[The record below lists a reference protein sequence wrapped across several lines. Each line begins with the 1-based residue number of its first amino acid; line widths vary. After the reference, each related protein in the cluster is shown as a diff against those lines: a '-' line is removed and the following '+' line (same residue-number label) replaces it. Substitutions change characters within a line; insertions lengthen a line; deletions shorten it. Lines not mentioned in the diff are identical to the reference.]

1 MPKTVKS
8 LPEDKTGCGSLPFSV
23 ARSRAPFCSLL
34 LARGRPRFG
43 LRLRLAR
50 TSRSFLGLSFSARTS
65 VLALVRFF
73 DLCTL
78 VAASCVFYTVSGKKK
93 IQRAHNRR
101 SLLFSS
107 SAREV
112 PFGHATEDET
122 RFRADDLLGFLLGL
136 LLGLLLEVAFKVR
149 RGARRTHTKAIY
161 FFVVQVVFL
170 LSEKKL
176 SVPEYIL
183 TFLSQYE

>member
-73 DLCTL
+73 DLWTL
-78 VAASCVFYTVSGKKK
+78 VAASCILHRLREEKNTKSTQQKKFTFLLVGA
-93 IQRAHNRR
+93 RSPFWPRDGGRDALSSRR
-101 SLLFSS
+101 SRFSS
-107 SAREV
+107 WSSSWSSSRS
-112 PFGHATEDET
+112 
-122 RFRADDLLGFLLGL
+122 RFRST
-136 LLGLLLEVAFKVR
+136 
-149 RGARRTHTKAIY
+149 RGEEDAHKGDIY
-161 FFVVQVVFL
+161 V
-170 LSEKKL
+170 
-176 SVPEYIL
+176 
-183 TFLSQYE
+183 

>member
-50 TSRSFLGLSFSARTS
+50 TSRSSGLSFSARTS

-73 DLCTL
+73 DLWTL
-78 VAASCVFYTVSGKKK
+78 VAASCVFYTVFGKKK
-93 IQRAHNRR
+93 IQRAQQKKFTFLLVGAK
-101 SLLFSS
+101 SLLATRRRTRRAFEPTISVFFLVFFSKS
-107 SAREV
+107 LSFDA
-112 PFGHATEDET
+112 
-122 RFRADDLLGFLLGL
+122 
-136 LLGLLLEVAFKVR
+136 
-149 RGARRTHTKAIY
+149 ARRTHTKAIY
-161 FFVVQVVFL
+161 IYRCVYIYRPASPFCGWRKSEDDDFF
-170 LSEKKL
+170 
-176 SVPEYIL
+176 
-183 TFLSQYE
+183 

>member
-1 MPKTVKS
+1 
-8 LPEDKTGCGSLPFSV
+8 
-23 ARSRAPFCSLL
+23 
-34 LARGRPRFG
+34 
-43 LRLRLAR
+43 
-50 TSRSFLGLSFSARTS
+50 
-65 VLALVRFF
+65 LALVRFF
-73 DLCTL
+73 DLWTL

-122 RFRADDLLGFLLGL
+122 RFRADDLGFLLGL

>member
-73 DLCTL
+73 DLWTL

-122 RFRADDLLGFLLGL
+122 RFRADDLGFLLGL
-136 LLGLLLEVAFKVR
+136 LLGLLLEVAFVR
-149 RGARRTHTKAIY
+149 RGARRTHTKAIFMYKELSFCCLKVVCAGIY
-161 FFVVQVVFL
+161 FD
-170 LSEKKL
+170 
-176 SVPEYIL
+176 L
-183 TFLSQYE
+183 TNGGVLPSY

>member
-73 DLCTL
+73 DLWTL

-93 IQRAHNRR
+93 IQRAHNRRR

-122 RFRADDLLGFLLGL
+122 RFRADDLGF
-136 LLGLLLEVAFKVR
+136 LLGLLLEVAFVR

-161 FFVVQVVFL
+161 LCIKSCLFVV
-170 LSEKKL
+170 
-176 SVPEYIL
+176 
-183 TFLSQYE
+183 